1 MKCYSGI
8 FWGQVT
14 GQVFNKTTV
23 LVLLFVFLFLPH
35 RLGHLYCDYSTPCRG
50 GRGTMSVEKL
60 QSPTNSC
67 NGVVL
72 ALSEDHHSLPLV
84 IFFRKVLGLL
94 RNFCDVIGLF

>member
-1 MKCYSGI
+1 
-8 FWGQVT
+8 
-14 GQVFNKTTV
+14 
-23 LVLLFVFLFLPH
+23 
-35 RLGHLYCDYSTPCRG
+35 
-50 GRGTMSVEKL
+50 MSVEKL

-94 RNFCDVIGLF
+94 RNFCDVIGLFKKKNKTKQLGDERVNMNEDIMRT